1 MKKRLECKLI
11 ENGTKLE
18 LRGVDEN
25 RQPFHLF
32 KQIDITGL
40 AKHGVRQTFPSRVQ
54 AKQPYKVTLP
64 EKQRPST
71 LDIELQFMG
80 HYQEKNIKLKI
91 DLD

>member
-32 KQIDITGL
+32 KQIDIIGL
-40 AKHGVRQTFPSRVQ
+40 AKHGVR
-54 AKQPYKVTLP
+54 
-64 EKQRPST
+64 
-71 LDIELQFMG
+71 
-80 HYQEKNIKLKI
+80 
-91 DLD
+91 